1 MENSKDYKGVAVKD
15 VETGSDLRKRA
26 WVMVINN
33 YTEKDEAKFRLM
45 ASKAT
50 YAIFGRE
57 VAPTTG
63 TKHMQCFMYFGNKRR
78 WTTLHKFFDNAWIA
92 PARGTP
98 QQNFVYCSEDG
109 DYEQY
114 GELPTQGRAK
124 YHVVVDAMEDP
135 EENFHT
141 FHQYHKSY
149 QEHQMTKTYQKGKQ
163 RPRLIFVD
171 FFWQIAQS
179 LSDDCYVLNTWPNGM
194 FSEYNGEKE
203 ICINCEIHELEG
215 VDLITI
221 TQWVEHG
228 ITPRFKNG
236 YLKGKVTATTLI
248 ICSIDKYKKLS
259 TLKSFVT
266 IEEDGETDL

>member
-1 MENSKDYKGVAVKD
+1 MVRVNRAARGQSPVSCGFLVGLYYPTTTGPTSGPKIKISYRIIMENSKDYKGVAVKD

-124 YHVVVDAMEDP
+124 
-135 EENFHT
+135 
-141 FHQYHKSY
+141 
-149 QEHQMTKTYQKGKQ
+149 
-163 RPRLIFVD
+163 
-171 FFWQIAQS
+171 
-179 LSDDCYVLNTWPNGM
+179 
-194 FSEYNGEKE
+194 
-203 ICINCEIHELEG
+203 
-215 VDLITI
+215 
-221 TQWVEHG
+221 
-228 ITPRFKNG
+228 
-236 YLKGKVTATTLI
+236 
-248 ICSIDKYKKLS
+248 
-259 TLKSFVT
+259 
-266 IEEDGETDL
+266 